1 MITAQYWDGEMPLDL
16 GERVNGQGLGRR
28 RYGKMGA
35 RQEGGSEGGVE
46 EGCIL
51 GNG

>member
-1 MITAQYWDGEMPLDL
+1 MITAQYWDGETPLDL

-28 RYGKMGA
+28 RCGKMGA
-35 RQEGGSEGGVE
+35 RQEGGSEGGVG

-51 GNG
+51 GKG